1 MASKT
6 PYTPPQP
13 SPIPLTVLIVGA
25 GFAGLTAAIECHR
38 HGLKPIVIEK
48 FRAIKPLGDIIS
60 FASNSSRIF
69 ERWPGVAEQ
78 MEPITLRPRDGF
90 GIRASTTGETLLQQT
105 WTDEQNSWGNRYD
118 GHRGEYHTIV
128 FRHAVE
134 DLGIDVRLGAGVADY
149 FETEE
154 GAGVVLESGERI
166 TADVVIAA
174 EGVRSK
180 GRTTVLGYEDRPKP
194 SGYAV
199 YRTWF
204 ETKDTIATDPDLRW
218 LVEGGDKHIAWL
230 APDIHFI
237 LAILKDGQD
246 ISWVCTHR
254 DTGDIE
260 ESWQLEAPLADAR
273 KVLEGWEP
281 TIQKI
286 LDKTPEPLVDWK
298 LVFRDPLEKWISPR
312 RRIALIGDAAHPFL
326 PTSIQG
332 ASQSMEDGATIA
344 VCLRRA
350 CKRAAS
356 QKTNGDT
363 TSQDTRGA
371 AVKEA
376 VATFEAL
383 RYERVKS
390 AQKTGTQTR
399 DIWHKADFAAARKDP
414 QSLRL
419 RREPWLLNFD
429 AERYAEAWYDRTADA
444 VAEVDV
450 VEARKLHVPEGARFG
465 FMEYEAQQQQQGGA
479 VQQQPVLEQVGR

>member
-1 MASKT
+1 MASKE
-6 PYTPPQP
+6 PYTPPAP

-38 HGLKPIVIEK
+38 HGLRPIVVDK
-48 FRAIKPLGDIIS
+48 FRALKPLGDIIS

-78 MEPITLRPRDGF
+78 MEPITLRPKDGF
-90 GIRASTTGETLLQQT
+90 GIRASTTGETLLQQR

-128 FRHAVE
+128 YRHAVE
-134 DLGIDVRLGAGVADY
+134 DLGIEVRLGASVADY
-149 FETEE
+149 FETDSD
-154 GAGVVLESGERI
+154 GDGGGSAGVILESGEKI

-180 GRTTVLGYEDRPKP
+180 GRTTVLGYDDRPKP

-204 ETKDTIATDPDLRW
+204 ETANTIATDPDLKW
-218 LVEGGDKHIAWL
+218 LVEGGDKHICWL

-237 LAILKDGQD
+237 IAVLKNGQD
-246 ISWVCTHR
+246 ISWVCTHK
-254 DTGDIE
+254 DTEDID

-273 KVLEGWEP
+273 KVLAGWEP

-298 LVFRDPLEKWISPR
+298 LVFRDPLEKWISPL

-350 CKRAAS
+350 CERAAAAAATTP
-356 QKTNGDT
+356 QTNGDAT
-363 TSQDTRGA
+363 TAAETRA
-371 AVKEA
+371 RAVKEA
-376 VATFEAL
+376 TATFEAL

-414 QSLRL
+414 ESLRL
-419 RREPWLLNFD
+419 RREGWLLNFD

-444 VAEVDV
+444 VRDKGV
-450 VEARKLHVPEGARFG
+450 VEARQLHVPEGARFG
-465 FMEYEAQQQQQGGA
+465 FMEYET
-479 VQQQPVLEQVGR
+479 